1 VRNEFVDELT
11 ALAERDERVM
21 LLTGDLGFMV
31 LEEFA
36 RRFPDRFL
44 NCGAAEQN
52 MVGVATG
59 LAEAGFVPF
68 VYSIATFSTLR
79 PYEFIRNGPALHGL
93 PVRVVGVGG
102 GFDYGHNGITHFALE
117 DYAVMRAQ
125 PAVATVAPAD
135 AAQARAA
142 LRGTA
147 DHAGPIYYR
156 VSKRGDELAGLDGR
170 FELGRLELLREGGE
184 VAILAIGSIAHE
196 ALAAAELLAERGV
209 EATVGLVSSFN
220 PSPVEDLAELLGEAT
235 VALTVEAH
243 YRDGGLGSLV
253 AETIAERGLGCRL
266 LRAGVERM
274 PGGEVGS
281 QGYLEDRHGL
291 SAPHLARQLE
301 QALST
306 ASTSPPRR

>member
-1 VRNEFVDELT
+1 MRNDFIDELV
-11 ALAERDERVM
+11 ALAEADERVM

-36 RRFPDRFL
+36 QRYPDRFV
-44 NCGAAEQN
+44 NCGVGEQN
-52 MVGVATG
+52 MLGVATG

-68 VYSIATFSTLR
+68 AYSIATFATLR
-79 PYEFIRNGPALHGL
+79 PYEFIRNGPALHDL
-93 PVRVVGVGG
+93 PVRIVGVGG

-125 PAVATVAPAD
+125 PRIATIAPAD

-142 LRGTA
+142 LRATA
-147 DHAGPIYYR
+147 DLPGPAYFRI
-156 VSKRGDELAGLDGR
+156 SKRGDALPGLDGR
-170 FELGRLELLREGGE
+170 FELGRLDVVREGGD

-196 ALAAAELLAERGV
+196 AVAAAETLAGRGV

-220 PSPVEDLAELLGEAT
+220 PSPIDDIATLLAEMPT
-235 VALTVEAH
+235 VLTLEAH

-266 LRAGVERM
+266 LRAGVSRM
-274 PGGEVGS
+274 PGGEAGS
-281 QGYLEDRHGL
+281 QSFLEERHELGAAQLVDRL
-291 SAPHLARQLE
+291 ERALAPVA
-301 QALST
+301 
-306 ASTSPPRR
+306 